1 MIPLRDV
8 NPVSRTPVITYSIM
22 ALCGLVFAIQ
32 FGSGEGGFQSVFY
45 SFGLIPAVLT
55 NQAVLPAEL
64 SVLPAYL
71 TVVTSMFLH
80 GGFLHLAGNMLYL
93 WVFSDNVEDRLGRGS
108 FILFYLLCGIGA
120 AAAQILPD
128 PASRIPMV
136 GASGAIS
143 GVLGAYL
150 ILFPHTRVVVALPL
164 GPPLRMLRMR
174 AITVLALWFLLQLA
188 SSLLATS
195 GQGGVAFRA
204 HLGGFVTGML
214 LASWLSS
221 RIDRR

>member
-32 FGSGEGGFQSVFY
+32 LGSGEGGFQSVFY

-120 AAAQILPD
+120 AAA
-128 PASRIPMV
+128 
-136 GASGAIS
+136 
-143 GVLGAYL
+143 
-150 ILFPHTRVVVALPL
+150 
-164 GPPLRMLRMR
+164 
-174 AITVLALWFLLQLA
+174 
-188 SSLLATS
+188 
-195 GQGGVAFRA
+195 
-204 HLGGFVTGML
+204 
-214 LASWLSS
+214 
-221 RIDRR
+221 